1 MYVSFQKWWSP
12 NKRSS
17 FIYGYVNVDNQYSVL
32 DPAAYNNTSRF
43 SVNYIWSPI
52 SRIDL
57 GAEFLMGSRTNQNGD
72 TGKAKQIQLS
82 AKYRY

>member
-1 MYVSFQKWWSP
+1 M
-12 NKRSS
+12 RSS
-17 FIYGYVNVDNQYSVL
+17 FIYGYVNVDNKYSVGAP
-32 DPAAYNNTSRF
+32 DSYNNTSRF
-43 SVNYIWSPI
+43 SANFIWSPI

-57 GAEFLMGSRTNQNGD
+57 GAEFLTGSRTNQNGE